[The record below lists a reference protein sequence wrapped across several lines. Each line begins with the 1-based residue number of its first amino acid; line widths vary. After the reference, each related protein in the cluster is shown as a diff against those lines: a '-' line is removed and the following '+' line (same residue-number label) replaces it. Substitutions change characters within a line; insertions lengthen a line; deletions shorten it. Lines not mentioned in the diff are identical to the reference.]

1 MKTINYLIALVAVV
15 LLSLSC
21 YSSLAADVIYFGPNL
36 ILGPMGHLDFA
47 LAGTSSGID
56 YNRIDAQSNVVLDG
70 TLNVA
75 LANGFIPQEGDT
87 FDLLDFDPARLS
99 GSFRMLN
106 LPPLTGDRQW
116 DTSRLYTHGELSV
129 YIPCP
134 LTADFTGDC
143 QVDLYDFAIMAKAW
157 LSSDGSDNW
166 NQICDIS
173 TPANGNID
181 IADLAEL
188 AGQWLN

>member
-1 MKTINYLIALVAVV
+1 MKIINYIKTLVAVV

-21 YSSLAADVIYFGPNL
+21 CSSLAADVIYFGPNL
-36 ILGPMGHLDFA
+36 ILGPMGHLDFF
-47 LAGTSSGID
+47 LAGTGSGTD
-56 YNRIDAQSNVVLDG
+56 YNRIDAQSDVVLDG
-70 TLNVA
+70 TLNVT
-75 LANGFIPQEGDT
+75 LVNGFIPQEDDT

-99 GSFRMLN
+99 GSFRQIN
-106 LPPLTGDRQW
+106 LPALTGDLLW

-134 LTADFTGDC
+134 YTADFTGDC
-143 QVDLYDFAIMAKAW
+143 QVDLYDFAVMATAW
-157 LSSDGSDNW
+157 LSSAGSDNW
-166 NQICDIS
+166 NQLCDIS
-173 TPANGNID
+173 VPANGYID